1 MRRIAYASALTLIAS
16 SALAEQQTPIDIAD
30 VPESIRLVA
39 EETAP
44 GVEFHTVSIE
54 NEGGVNIYEFE
65 AADHNGKHIEIDV
78 DENGRLE
85 EIEME
90 IDFDDVPGAV
100 RESLTEKAPGFKP
113 DYIEFSVRDGDFYVY
128 EFEGNYSGGKVEM
141 EIAED
146 GSLLLMIDNA
156 TS

>member
-54 NEGGVNIYEFE
+54 TKSASIST
-65 AADHNGKHIEIDV
+65 I
-78 DENGRLE
+78 
-85 EIEME
+85 
-90 IDFDDVPGAV
+90 
-100 RESLTEKAPGFKP
+100 
-113 DYIEFSVRDGDFYVY
+113 
-128 EFEGNYSGGKVEM
+128 
-141 EIAED
+141 
-146 GSLLLMIDNA
+146 
-156 TS
+156 